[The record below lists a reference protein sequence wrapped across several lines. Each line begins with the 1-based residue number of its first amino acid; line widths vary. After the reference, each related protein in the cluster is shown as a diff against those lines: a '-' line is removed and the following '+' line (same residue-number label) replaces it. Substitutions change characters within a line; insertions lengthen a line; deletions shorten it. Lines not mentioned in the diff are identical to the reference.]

1 MKTLTVTPAVTQ
13 GRWPLAAGRWPL
25 AAGRWP
31 LAAWAVDCVGA
42 REQQIFK

>member
-13 GRWPLAAGRWPL
+13 
-25 AAGRWP
+25 GRWP